1 MTLLI
6 ALEEGMIGL
15 LPWLNNIGGLAII
28 LTVLITCAFGTVL
41 YLVLKSAYF
50 SEESQQLY

>member
-1 MTLLI
+1 MTFLI
-6 ALEEGMIGL
+6 ALEEGMIGI
-15 LPWLNNIGGLAII
+15 LPWLNNIGGLAAI
-28 LTVLITCAFGTVL
+28 LTVLIVASFGTVL